1 MLLIFALQFTHPQF
15 TRPRTTC
22 AQLNLVVQQHWTFPD
37 FALAMRFSPVSP
49 HVVTIHK
56 NGFLRI
62 YKDAD
67 ALSNEYVQALDIS
80 AKVYSLVDEGFNSFA
95 FDPAYDG
102 TTNKFGE
109 SQRKCRI
116 TKIRHCSACACTHIV
131 LTLSLCCYTCTF
143 QQGTSPMQHSQQQ
156 RLQQQMA
163 SVHGQTQMSALITH
177 WTGATQPAAQSSVDL
192 L

>member
-1 MLLIFALQFTHPQF
+1 M
-15 TRPRTTC
+15 
-22 AQLNLVVQQHWTFPD
+22 QLNLVVQQHWTFPD

-62 YKDAD
+62 YKSSD

-109 SQRKCRI
+109 YCSTKSRI
-116 TKIRHCSACACTHIV
+116 A
-131 LTLSLCCYTCTF
+131 
-143 QQGTSPMQHSQQQ
+143 P
-156 RLQQQMA
+156 
-163 SVHGQTQMSALITH
+163 
-177 WTGATQPAAQSSVDL
+177 QSSGLPHLHASILILYFATIPMITRVHHICSTASSSVCSSKWQACVAKHQCWS
-192 L
+192 

>member
-1 MLLIFALQFTHPQF
+1 MLLIFAVQFTHPQF

-62 YKDAD
+62 YKDTD

-109 SQRKCRI
+109 SQHKCRI
-116 TKIRHCSACACTHIV
+116 TKIRHCRACAFYTRRSEAFTLLLCLHC
-131 LTLSLCCYTCTF
+131 LTNRVHYLCST
-143 QQGTSPMQHSQQQ
+143 
-156 RLQQQMA
+156 A
-163 SVHGQTQMSALITH
+163 S
-177 WTGATQPAAQSSVDL
+177 SSVCSSKWQACMAKHKCRP
-192 L
+192 